1 MERVRFATEIR
12 WLLQT
17 ALVVF
22 IAVPVIGILNG
33 TKALGDLSR
42 ETILTH
48 VHAGTLGWIT
58 LGAFAMVLWLFG
70 PAVPESKGRNTRM
83 LVMLSIGAIPVYV
96 LAFFSGNLPA
106 RAITGTILLLII
118 LMWAVFTIGAASGIG
133 FRKLSVPQLAVT
145 LALVTFVIG
154 SSLGVLIQIQLAT
167 GTKIFTNDAVGAHAV
182 AQVSGYLALMAV
194 GLIDWRLLGD
204 ASRRTRA
211 ATVMIFSLFAA
222 GLGVATGLLLGVIPL
237 AGLATPLQM
246 IAVGILIA
254 RVGRPAL
261 VGLGSKAA
269 RHFAIAVPFLILN
282 IVLTVIL
289 IVRVVSSGNI
299 TEIPFGLVI
308 ALDHAMFVGTMTNV
322 LFGVLFVA
330 TASHRVWAWA
340 DDLIFWGMNVGVAA
354 FIAVLLVDARELE
367 RYTAPVMG
375 AAVLLAIAT
384 FSLRLRATESGAT
397 ASQRPDRGPIRES

>member
-42 ETILTH
+42 DTILTH

-70 PAVPESKGRNTRM
+70 PAVPASKDRNTRM
-83 LVMLSIGAIPVYV
+83 LAVLSACAIPVYV

-106 RAITGTILLLII
+106 RAVTGTILLLII
-118 LMWAVFTIGAASGIG
+118 LLWAVFTIGAASGIG
-133 FRKLSVPQLAVT
+133 FRKLSVPQLAVVFS
-145 LALVTFVIG
+145 LITFVIG

-167 GTKIFTNDAVGAHAV
+167 GAKILSPQGTGAHAA
-182 AQVSGYLALMAV
+182 AQVTGYLALMAV
-194 GLIDWRLLGD
+194 GLIDWRVLGD
-204 ASRRTRA
+204 ASRRTIA
-211 ATVMIFSLFAA
+211 ATVMVLALFIS
-222 GLGVATGLLLGVIPL
+222 GLSIATGLLLNVIPL
-237 AGLATPLQM
+237 AGLATPLEL
-246 IAVGILIA
+246 IAVGILLV

-261 VGLGSKAA
+261 RGLGSAA
-269 RHFAIAVPFLILN
+269 TRHFAIAVPFLIVNIILT
-282 IVLTVIL
+282 IVLL
-289 IVRVVSSGNI
+289 VRVISTGNI
-299 TEIPFGLVI
+299 EDVPFGLII

-330 TASHRVWAWA
+330 TARHRVWAWA
-340 DDLIFWGMNVGVAA
+340 DDLIFWGMNLGVAV
-354 FIAVLLVDARELE
+354 FIAVLLADARELE

-375 AAVLLAIAT
+375 AAVLLGIAAC
-384 FSLRLRATESGAT
+384 SLRLRAAREPATSGVGVPA
-397 ASQRPDRGPIRES
+397 

>member
-1 MERVRFATEIR
+1 MEGARFATEIR

-17 ALVVF
+17 ALIVF

-42 ETILTH
+42 DTILTH

-70 PAVPESKGRNTRM
+70 PAVPASKERNTRM
-83 LVMLSIGAIPVYV
+83 LAVLSAVAIPVYV

-167 GTKIFTNDAVGAHAV
+167 GATILSPQGTGAHAA
-182 AQVSGYLALMAV
+182 AQVTGYLALMAV
-194 GLIDWRLLGD
+194 ALIDWRVLGD
-204 ASRRTRA
+204 TSRRTVA
-211 ATVMIFSLFAA
+211 ATIMVLALFVSGLSIAA
-222 GLGVATGLLLGVIPL
+222 GLLLNIIPL
-237 AGLATPLQM
+237 AGLATPLEL
-246 IAVGILIA
+246 IAVGILLA
-254 RVGRPAL
+254 RVGGPAL
-261 VGLGSKAA
+261 RGLRSAST
-269 RHFAIAVPFLILN
+269 RHFAIAVPFLLVNIGLT
-282 IVLTVIL
+282 IVLLVQVI
-289 IVRVVSSGNI
+289 SSGNF
-299 TEIPFGLVI
+299 ESVPFGLII
-308 ALDHAMFVGTMTNV
+308 ALDHAIFVGTMTNV

-330 TASHRVWAWA
+330 TPSHRVWPWA
-340 DDLIFWGMNVGVAA
+340 DDLVFWGMNVGVAV

-384 FSLRLRATESGAT
+384 FSLRLRAAGET
-397 ASQRPDRGPIRES
+397 ASAGVSIPA